1 MFFYLSFLRPP
12 PSQALPSDSVSI
24 TPQVA
29 NDLRTELLGN
39 AQDIYYAWCL
49 PPPPHAKPGQLPAIT
64 KPQKLTTWR
73 QGSAYKELSV
83 PTPPGIR
90 EGQSCCLVL
99 TTHAQGYPHLINLG
113 STDVGQR
120 PYPVMSMPILFCSK
134 NSKGKSPAY
143 SEKQEHVERIYRIPL
158 NSSEQV
164 FMRVKEQ
171 TSFDLDKK
179 VWDSGI
185 GLSSW
190 ITTLANDDSIASSA
204 GILARMKS
212 AILSPERRSI
222 IELGKSNDL
231 LAVLV
236 SHAFINSMADVTYN
250 TSAFPSLIRT
260 VSDILR
266 LRSPSTPELRKTVLL
281 LGYKERD
288 PAERTLWEMMRDIG
302 QCGRLYSELTASPA
316 TGAGPS
322 SPSPTMSEG
331 RYSPSSWDHADGSE
345 TNHSANHSYE
355 PGPPV
360 ESRESLDVNGAEAAS
375 FFKKRALL
383 EEEYGRGMQRLAKAT
398 SDAYSSSEGKAGT
411 FVTAWHSALRVH
423 EQMADNRL
431 RLSQRLNEMSQ
442 ELSTL
447 AKEVDFSRKQ
457 TKELASRYE
466 KTLQESEATTEKC
479 KVRVDVTAE
488 ELERLLLQKEG
499 ESMKDSQLQGRT
511 PGGAS
516 GKRVIGKAVAK
527 GGMLLK
533 GRNPGNLQRQEED
546 IRARMSKESDA
557 YRKAVTETQAIRQE
571 YFNFQYPRLLRVRT
585 TSTRSAEVYS
595 PVMQALKECVDEI
608 DLGTQYHLSR
618 YAFLCESVV
627 LSDGTTLTPVDDSAT
642 LPGLKTALESIDNR
656 SDFKTYMQN
665 YAFAHGGANSRG
677 PRRDGPREE
686 GFMAR
691 DDVDVPSIMVK
702 CCEAIEKYGLK
713 SQGVYRIGGTMTKV
727 AKLKERLDRDLDSVN
742 LDAEEWSSDISNVT
756 SVLKMWLRELPDPLL
771 TIHLHGAFLEA
782 SRNDNERLRH
792 IRLHERVND
801 LPDPNYSTL
810 KYFMGHL
817 HKIVEHEAENA
828 MSVQNLAIVF
838 GPTLFG
844 QMLPGMNGQLNGMA
858 DAGLQNKSLTGAF
871 SLLPHF
877 ARRAFTQAIET
888 ILEHYTD
895 IFVDDNEA

>member
-1 MFFYLSFLRPP
+1 
-12 PSQALPSDSVSI
+12 
-24 TPQVA
+24 
-29 NDLRTELLGN
+29 
-39 AQDIYYAWCL
+39 
-49 PPPPHAKPGQLPAIT
+49 
-64 KPQKLTTWR
+64 
-73 QGSAYKELSV
+73 
-83 PTPPGIR
+83 
-90 EGQSCCLVL
+90 
-99 TTHAQGYPHLINLG
+99 
-113 STDVGQR
+113 
-120 PYPVMSMPILFCSK
+120 
-134 NSKGKSPAY
+134 
-143 SEKQEHVERIYRIPL
+143 
-158 NSSEQV
+158 
-164 FMRVKEQ
+164 
-171 TSFDLDKK
+171 
-179 VWDSGI
+179 
-185 GLSSW
+185 
-190 ITTLANDDSIASSA
+190 
-204 GILARMKS
+204 
-212 AILSPERRSI
+212 
-222 IELGKSNDL
+222 
-231 LAVLV
+231 
-236 SHAFINSMADVTYN
+236 
-250 TSAFPSLIRT
+250 
-260 VSDILR
+260 
-266 LRSPSTPELRKTVLL
+266 
-281 LGYKERD
+281 
-288 PAERTLWEMMRDIG
+288 
-302 QCGRLYSELTASPA
+302 
-316 TGAGPS
+316 
-322 SPSPTMSEG
+322 MSEG

-360 ESRESLDVNGAEAAS
+360 ESRESLDVNGAVPPTPTKSTSPPRSSTESPTRLSSQRWRDSTLQPPTEVPDTVTVDSATLVEPSFDENVLRALCDLDCGIPLLLDRIKQSMISCREAAS

-571 YFNFQYPRLLRVRT
+571 YFNFQYPRLLR
-585 TSTRSAEVYS
+585 
-595 PVMQALKECVDEI
+595 ALKECVDEI

-686 GFMAR
+686 GFLPPIAALAPHAASSPSTSNTQIPDRGRPTFGVDLAEQMAR

-858 DAGLQNKSLTGAF
+858 DAGLQNK
-871 SLLPHF
+871 
-877 ARRAFTQAIET
+877 AIET